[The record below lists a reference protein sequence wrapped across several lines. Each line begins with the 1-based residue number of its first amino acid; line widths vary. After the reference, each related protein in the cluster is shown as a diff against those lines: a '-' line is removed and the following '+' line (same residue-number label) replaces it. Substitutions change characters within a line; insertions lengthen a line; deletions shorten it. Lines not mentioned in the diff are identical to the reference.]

1 MRARL
6 KGVHVSKRS
15 VEQPTEFREVAVCR
29 CRLGERGIAR
39 AADELGIADQSLWY
53 HPALGFSSRAVSEE
67 MLRQGHEPT
76 RIAP

>member
-1 MRARL
+1 M
-6 KGVHVSKRS
+6 SKRS
-15 VEQPTEFREVAVCR
+15 VEQPTEFRVVVVSL

-39 AADELGIADQSLWY
+39 AADELGIADRSLWY

-67 MLRQGHEPT
+67 MPRQGQEPT